1 MSSTS
6 ASSSAIPSSVSRVQ
20 SANNNKTN
28 EESSKDLNNATSI
41 IEKSSRPSSAQNS
54 LSTVAANE
62 RPPSASKQS
71 VESTTIGSRPG
82 SSAKISS
89 QDAINRP
96 SSGVKSDPTLTSNS
110 DTPLTV
116 QTTSRPTSANVKQVE
131 TMSNPINIIPTN
143 SRPSSANK
151 KSDDATITNVTTGI
165 TGSRPPSASNK
176 SDDTITIDNIT
187 TTTTGSRPS
196 SANRKQDDTTTNN
209 CFITLSSSRP
219 SSSSSNRKQEETTIN
234 HTDTIKQHDTS
245 TTIDL
250 NDPNI
255 TQPIIGRPSSS
266 ASKKVSNEGPTT
278 IANLISAVPLN
289 PSSINTSSSSDNN
302 KSN

>member
-1 MSSTS
+1 MSSTP

-20 SANNNKTN
+20 SANNNKSN

-41 IEKSSRPSSAQNS
+41 IEKSSRPSSAQNI

-82 SSAKISS
+82 SAAKISS
-89 QDAINRP
+89 QDTINRP
-96 SSGVKSDPTLTSNS
+96 SSAVKSDPTLTSNS

-219 SSSSSNRKQEETTIN
+219 SSSSNRKQEETTIN

-266 ASKKVSNEGPTT
+266 ATAKKVSNEGPTT